1 MPEIIKKLKT
11 DKDYPRLDIFL
22 SLNFPD
28 LSRSFIQKIIKK
40 GNVRINNS
48 PVTKPSKKLKENWE
62 IEVKIP
68 EIVKSEI
75 TPEPISI
82 KIIYEDEDIA
92 VIEKPPYL
100 SVHPGAGKSERTLV
114 HGLLYHLKDL
124 SSISGVERP
133 GIVHRLDK
141 NTSGLM
147 VIAKNDFSHQD
158 LSKQFSSRKVEKEY
172 IALVYGI
179 VKEDFFTVDAPI
191 GRSKRD
197 RKKMGLS
204 SGGRKSITDF
214 KVLKRYYPYA
224 TLLLCHP
231 LTGRTHQ
238 IRVHLSSKGFPIV
251 GDELYAGKSRR
262 KAPLLLKEFPRQV
275 LHSSKLI
282 FMHPSKG
289 KKMVFFS
296 EIPEDIQN
304 LLQELE
310 DLL

>member
-1 MPEIIKKLKT
+1 MSETIKRLKA
-11 DKDYPRLDIFL
+11 DKEYQRLDLFL
-22 SLNFPD
+22 IENLPLF
-28 LSRSFIQKIIKK
+28 SRNFIQKIIKN
-40 GNVRINNS
+40 GNVKVQGEI
-48 PVTKPSKKLKENWE
+48 VFKPSKKIKENWE
-62 IEVKIP
+62 V
-68 EIVKSEI
+68 EIALPQPKKLEI
-75 TPEPISI
+75 TPQPIPL
-82 KIIYEDEDIA
+82 KIIYEDEDLA
-92 VIEKPPYL
+92 VIEKPPYI
-100 SVHPGAGKSERTLV
+100 SVHPGAGESERTLV

-147 VIAKNDFSHQD
+147 VIAKNDKSHQN
-158 LSKQFSSRKVEKEY
+158 LTKQFSSRKVEKEY

-179 VKEDFFTVDAPI
+179 VKEDVFTVDAPI
-191 GRSKRD
+191 GRSRRD

-204 SGGRKSITDF
+204 SKGRKSITDF

-238 IRVHLSSKGFPIV
+238 IRVHLSSKGYPIV
-251 GDELYAGKSRR
+251 GDNLYAGKSKR
-262 KAPLLLKEFPRQV
+262 KAPYLLKEFPRQV
-275 LHSSKLI
+275 LHSSKLT
-282 FMHPSKG
+282 FTHPSKD
-289 KKMVFFS
+289 KKMVFSS

-310 DLL
+310 NIL

>member
-1 MPEIIKKLKT
+1 MPEITKKVKT
-11 DKDYPRLDIFL
+11 DKEYPRLDLFL
-22 SLNFPD
+22 SLKFPEM
-28 LSRSFIQKIIKK
+28 SRSFIQKIIKR
-40 GNVRINNS
+40 GNVKINNLIID
-48 PVTKPSKKLKENWE
+48 KPSKKLKENWE
-62 IEVKIP
+62 IEIRIP
-68 EIVKSEI
+68 EIEKPEI
-75 TPEPISI
+75 SPKPIPI

-92 VIEKPPYL
+92 VIEKPPFL
-100 SVHPGAGKSERTLV
+100 SVHPGAGQSESTLV

-147 VIAKNDFSHQD
+147 VIAKNDLSHQN

-179 VKEDFFTVDAPI
+179 VKEDSFTVDAPI
-191 GRSKRD
+191 GRSRRD
-197 RKKMGLS
+197 RKRMGLS
-204 SGGRKSITDF
+204 SKGRKSITDF

-238 IRVHLSSKGFPIV
+238 IRVHLSSKGYPIV
-251 GDELYAGKSRR
+251 GDNLYAGKSKR
-262 KAPLLLKEFPRQV
+262 KAPSLLKEFPRQV
-275 LHSSKLI
+275 LHSSKLV
-282 FMHPSKG
+282 FTHPSKD
-289 KKMVFFS
+289 KKMVFSS

-310 DLL
+310 DIL